1 MGGQAAVSVNV
12 WRPLKRR
19 DPAPRCVGGVARRLT
34 PELLDEIREF
44 IEEEHG
50 RIASHCLALAV
61 VKARRLLRLRSL
73 VIRTVPYLQDRHIRD
88 LRNFAEEMLAKS
100 ALASGRRISKKIN
113 KSTSGFGRDLS
124 MDTPR
129 LDVACSD
136 LSPDLSPSNHTFLG
150 FERGSGC
157 IGFVILSSLSTS
169 QQMCHLILRL
179 TLATTCT

>member
-61 VKARRLLRLRSL
+61 EKARRLLRLRSL